1 MEALAAIADPTRR
14 GIVEML
20 AVAER
25 SAGEI
30 VAAFKMSGAA
40 ISQHLKVLR
49 NAGLVRVRTRG
60 QQRIHSLELSGLAEI
75 EQWAA
80 RTRQVWES
88 RLDALERELHAQ
100 DARAQEAARG
110 LSHNPRTTKKS

>member
-1 MEALAAIADPTRR
+1 MQALVAIADPTRR
-14 GIVEML
+14 SIIEML

-30 VAAFKMSGAA
+30 VAAFKMTGAA

-49 NAGLVRVRTRG
+49 QAGLVRVRTQG
-60 QQRIHSLELSGLAEI
+60 QHRIHSLEPSGLRDI
-75 EQWAA
+75 ELWAA

-100 DARAQEAARG
+100 DAEALLATSLKPSPNR
-110 LSHNPRTTKKS
+110 KSV